1 MSRTRLRPS
10 AADDRGQTT
19 IDFVVGIS
27 IFLLVV
33 AFVVLFVPGIF
44 DPFDGTSRTQAADR
58 FAATLTN
65 DALGDPATPA
75 ALNATCTRS
84 FFEQMQPEFE
94 QTETDVADCG
104 FDPTADN
111 VASALGTDRFEV
123 NVTVFD
129 GAAVAELEAPDD
141 GTSVE
146 LRAGPPVPDNEA
158 VATTR
163 RVVLLDGRTHQLA
176 VRVW

>member
-1 MSRTRLRPS
+1 MTSIL
-10 AADDRGQTT
+10 ADDRGQTT

-58 FAATLTN
+58 FAATLAS

-75 ALNATCTRS
+75 TLNATCTGA
-84 FFEQMQPEFE
+84 FFEQMQ
-94 QTETDVADCG
+94 TNADATAACG
-104 FDPTADN
+104 FDATADT
-111 VASALGTDRFEV
+111 VAAALGTDRYDV

-129 GAAVAELEAPDD
+129 GGSVAELDD
-141 GTSVE
+141 PAGGPAVALS
-146 LRAGPPVPDNEA
+146 AGPPVPDNEA

>member
-1 MSRTRLRPS
+1 MTSCQ
-10 AADDRGQTT
+10 ADDRGQTT

-58 FAATLTN
+58 FAATLAS

-75 ALNATCTRS
+75 ALNATCTRA
-84 FFEQMQPEFE
+84 FFEQMQ
-94 QTETDVADCG
+94 TNADTTAACN
-104 FDPTADN
+104 FDATADTP
-111 VASALGTDRFEV
+111 AAALGTDRYDV

-129 GAAVAELEAPDD
+129 GGSVAF
-141 GTSVE
+141 S
-146 LRAGPPVPDNEA
+146 AGPPVPDNEA

>member
-10 AADDRGQTT
+10 TADDRGQTT

-58 FAATLTN
+58 FAATLAN

-84 FFEQMQPEFE
+84 FFEMQNR
-94 QTETDVADCG
+94 TDTAADCG
-104 FDPTADN
+104 FDPTADT
-111 VASALGTDRFEV
+111 VEAALGTDRYSV

-129 GAAVAELEAPDD
+129 GAAVAELADPAGE
-141 GTSVE
+141 GSVE
-146 LRAGPPVPDNEA
+146 LSAGPPVPDNEA

-163 RVVLLDGRTHQLA
+163 RVVLLDGRTLQLA

>member
-1 MSRTRLRPS
+1 MSRPRLRPPAS
-10 AADDRGQTT
+10 DDRGQTT

-84 FFEQMQPEFE
+84 FFEQMNG
-94 QTETDVADCG
+94 TDTAADCG
-104 FDPTADN
+104 FDPTADT

-129 GAAVAELEAPDD
+129 GAAVAELADREEP
-141 GTSVE
+141 SVQ
-146 LRAGPPVPDNEA
+146 LRAGPSVPDNEA

-163 RVVLLDGRTHQLA
+163 RVVVLDGRTLQLA

>member
-10 AADDRGQTT
+10 AADDRAQTT

-58 FAATLTN
+58 FAATLAS

-75 ALNATCTRS
+75 ALNATCTRA
-84 FFEQMQPEFE
+84 FFEQMR
-94 QTETDVADCG
+94 TDADATADCG
-104 FDPTADN
+104 FDATADT
-111 VASALGTDRFEV
+111 VAAALGTDRFAV

-129 GAAVAELEAPDD
+129 GGSVAELADPEN
-141 GTSVE
+141 GGSVE